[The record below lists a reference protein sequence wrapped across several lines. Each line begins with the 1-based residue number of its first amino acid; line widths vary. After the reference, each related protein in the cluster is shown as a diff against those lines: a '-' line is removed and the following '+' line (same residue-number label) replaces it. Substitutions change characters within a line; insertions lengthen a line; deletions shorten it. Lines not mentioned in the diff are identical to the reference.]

1 MIDKIKHIHFI
12 GIGGVGMS
20 ALALV
25 LLKRGFDVSGS
36 DISNGA
42 IQAHLASEGAIV
54 FIGHDPCQLR
64 DAEAVVVS
72 SAIKEEN
79 PELIEAKK
87 RGIAVYH
94 RSDILAYLL
103 NDVKGIAVAG
113 AHGKTTTSSMLACI
127 CNDCNVDPTIIIG
140 GMVNKLNGNAR
151 NGKSDILVAEADESD
166 GSFLK
171 FTPYIAIVTNIE
183 DDHLDHYGTI
193 ENIYQAF
200 KMFSNNVKIG
210 GKAVLCV
217 DNKTVARLSKET
229 KTSFVTY
236 GIKNELADY
245 FAKNI
250 EFSIGKTTYDLY
262 YKGKFISK
270 VMIQLPGLYNVLNS
284 MAAIIAAS
292 IVDIPL
298 KEIIKSLAN
307 FEGTKRRFETKG
319 KINSVWVVDDY
330 AHHPTEIK
338 AVLKAAKDT
347 NPKKCICIFQ
357 PHRYSR
363 TKLLLEEFANAFVD
377 CDELILADIYA
388 ASEKPIEG
396 IDSELLAAK
405 IQELTGKK
413 VKCIA
418 SFDLIRDY
426 ILKAV
431 EPGYL
436 VMTVGAGNV
445 YQIGEMCIKAL
456 KERYSNEEC

>member
-1 MIDKIKHIHFI
+1 MINKIKHIHFI

-20 ALALV
+20 ALAMV

-36 DISNGA
+36 DISNGE
-42 IQAHLASEGAIV
+42 IQKQLAKEGAIV
-54 FIGHDPCQLR
+54 FIGHDACQLR

-87 RGIAVYH
+87 RGIVVYH

-103 NDVKGIAVAG
+103 NDVRGIAVAG

-127 CNDCNVDPTIIIG
+127 CKDCNVDPTIVIG
-140 GMVNKLNGNAR
+140 GMVNKLNGNSR
-151 NGKSDILVAEADESD
+151 NGQGDIVVAEADESD

-171 FTPYIAIVTNIE
+171 FTPYIAVVTNIE
-183 DDHLDHYGTI
+183 DDHLDYYGNI

-200 KMFSNNVKIG
+200 KRFSNNVKTS
-210 GKAVLCV
+210 GKVVLCI
-217 DNKTVARLSKET
+217 DNKTVERLSEET

-236 GIKNELADY
+236 GVRNEKADY

-250 EFSIGKTTYDLY
+250 QFSIGETTYDLY
-262 YKGKFISK
+262 YHGEFISK
-270 VMIQLPGLYNVLNS
+270 VMIQLPGTYNVLNS
-284 MAAIIAAS
+284 IAAIISAS
-292 IVDIPL
+292 LVGIPL
-298 KEIIKSLAN
+298 KEAILSMAD

-319 KINSVWVVDDY
+319 KINSIWVVDDY

-338 AVLKAAKDT
+338 ATLRAASGT

-363 TKLLLEEFANAFVD
+363 TKLLLEEFATAFVD

-388 ASEKPIEG
+388 ASETPLEG
-396 IDSELLAAK
+396 INSNLLADK
-405 IQELTGKK
+405 IMNSTGKA
-413 VKCIA
+413 VKCIS
-418 SFDLIRDY
+418 SFEDIKDY
-426 ILKAV
+426 ILKIA
-431 EPGYL
+431 EPGCL
-436 VMTVGAGNV
+436 VLTVGAGNV
-445 YQIGEMCIKAL
+445 YQIGEMCVKGL
-456 KERYSNEEC
+456 KERFANG